1 MNAVLAKA
9 AAPQEENEIMK
20 LILTIA
26 IIAVA
31 ASALNAGPGHDH
43 PEEPGGAAVQGGPV
57 ELTQQQADNLGLQ
70 TVEAEITE
78 LAPTLEVPAVFVLPP
93 ERHARI
99 TAPFAGRVTALL
111 AKLGDHVQREQ
122 PLLRVTPLAVG
133 SPPQEIKAPLDGVI
147 FEQDAVIG
155 LPFTPETTLMQTGDY
170 RELLARGSFYQSPE
184 LTRVEPGQKTVVL
197 LDVFPGERFEG
208 KVQRVDPGHTD
219 GSAFFHIYALVP
231 NPEDKLHPNYRGRM
245 LIETGAPQTV
255 VAVPRRAVLGRL
267 GAKFVYVQTAP
278 LHFERREVVAGLV
291 SGDRVEIVEGVLPGD
306 AVVTNGH
313 YQLQYTGGGGAPAE
327 EAGHDHAH

>member
-1 MNAVLAKA
+1 MKRSIALAVLLATTSLL
-9 AAPQEENEIMK
+9 P
-20 LILTIA
+20 
-26 IIAVA
+26 
-31 ASALNAGPGHDH
+31 AGPGHDH
-43 PEEPGGAAVQGGPV
+43 PEEPGGGGTHGGPV
-57 ELTQQQADNLGLQ
+57 ELTAQQAANLRLE
-70 TVEAEITE
+70 TVEAGVVE

-111 AKLGDHVQREQ
+111 AKLGDHVERDQ

-133 SPPQEIKAPLDGVI
+133 SPPQEIRAPLDGVI

-184 LTRVEPGQKTVVL
+184 LTRIQPGQKAVLL

-208 KVQRVDPGHTD
+208 AVQRVDPGHSE
-219 GSAFFHIYALVP
+219 GSPFFHIYALVP
-231 NPEDKLHPNYRGRM
+231 NANDKLHPNYRGRM
-245 LIETGAPQTV
+245 LIETGAAQPV

-267 GAKFVYVQTAP
+267 VARFVYVQTEP
-278 LHFERREVVAGLV
+278 LHFERRTVQTGLV
-291 SGDRVEIVEGVLPGD
+291 SGDQVEIIEGVLPGD
-306 AVVTNGH
+306 VVVTNGH
-313 YQLQYTGGGGAPAE
+313 YQLQYETGGAGGAKPAA
-327 EAGHDHAH
+327 EAHDHAH

>member
-1 MNAVLAKA
+1 
-9 AAPQEENEIMK
+9 MK
-20 LILTIA
+20 ILLIL
-26 IIAVA
+26 A
-31 ASALNAGPGHDH
+31 ALATGLSFLQAGPGHDH
-43 PEEPGGAAVQGGPV
+43 PSEPDGAAPQGGPV
-57 ELTQQQADNLGLQ
+57 ELTEQQAVNLGLQ
-70 TVEAEITE
+70 TVEAEIIE

-111 AKLGDHVQREQ
+111 AKLGDHVHRDQ

-133 SPPQEIKAPLDGVI
+133 SPPQEIKAPLDGVV
-147 FEQDAVIG
+147 FEQGAVIG

-184 LTRVEPGQKTVVL
+184 LTRVAPGQKAVVL

-208 KVQRVDPGHTD
+208 EVQRVDPGHLD

-231 NPEDKLHPNYRGRM
+231 NPADKLHPNYRGRM

-255 VAVPRRAVLGRL
+255 VAVPRRAVLGHL
-267 GAKFVYVQTAP
+267 NTQFVYVQTEP
-278 LHFERREVVAGLV
+278 LHFERREVVTGLA
-291 SGDRVEIVEGVLPGD
+291 SGDRVEIIEGVLPGD
-306 AVVTNGH
+306 LVVTNGH
-313 YQLQYTGGGGAPAE
+313 YQLQYTTSGAAPAGDG
-327 EAGHDHAH
+327 GHDHTH

>member
-1 MNAVLAKA
+1 MKTVILVIVL
-9 AAPQEENEIMK
+9 
-20 LILTIA
+20 L
-26 IIAVA
+26 
-31 ASALNAGPGHDH
+31 ASSRLSHAGPGHDH
-43 PEEPGGAAVQGGPV
+43 PAEPGGGAMHGGPV
-57 ELTQQQADNLGLQ
+57 ELTEQQAANLGLE
-70 TVEAEITE
+70 TVEAEVVE

-111 AKLGDHVQREQ
+111 AKLGDEVKRDQ

-184 LTRVEPGQKTVVL
+184 LTRIASGQKAVVL

-208 KVQRVDPGHTD
+208 MVQRVDPGHSE
-219 GSAFFHIYALVP
+219 GSPFFHIYALVP
-231 NPEDKLHPNYRGRM
+231 NADDKLHPNYRGRM
-245 LIETGAPQTV
+245 LLETGAPQPV

-267 GAKFVYVQTAP
+267 GAKFVYVQTEP
-278 LHFERREVVAGLV
+278 RHFERREVVTGLV

-306 AVVTNGH
+306 IVVTTGH
-313 YQLQYTGGGGAPAE
+313 YQLQYAGGA
-327 EAGHDHAH
+327 EAAGEADAHDHAH

>member
-1 MNAVLAKA
+1 MKIFLVLAVLATGI
-9 AAPQEENEIMK
+9 PLLQ
-20 LILTIA
+20 
-26 IIAVA
+26 
-31 ASALNAGPGHDH
+31 AGPGHDH
-43 PEEPGGAAVQGGPV
+43 PSEPGGAAPQGGPV
-57 ELTQQQADNLGLQ
+57 ELTSQQAANLGLQ
-70 TVEAEITE
+70 TVEAEIVE

-111 AKLGDHVQREQ
+111 AKLGDHVHRNQ
-122 PLLRVTPLAVG
+122 PLMRVTPLAVG
-133 SPPQEIKAPLDGVI
+133 SPPQEIRAPLDGVV

-184 LTRVEPGQKTVVL
+184 LTRIAPGQKSVVL

-208 KVQRVDPGHTD
+208 VVQRIDPGHLD

-231 NPEDKLHPNYRGRM
+231 NTSHKLHPNYRGRM
-245 LIETGAPQTV
+245 LVETGTSQTV

-267 GAKFVYVQTAP
+267 GAKFVYVQTEP
-278 LHFERREVVAGLV
+278 LHFERREVVTGLV

-306 AVVTNGH
+306 IVVTNGH
-313 YQLQYTGGGGAPAE
+313 YQLQYTTSGEAAAG

>member
-1 MNAVLAKA
+1 MKRSILVAVLF
-9 AAPQEENEIMK
+9 AP
-20 LILTIA
+20 
-26 IIAVA
+26 VA
-31 ASALNAGPGHDH
+31 SLQAGPGHDH
-43 PEEPGGAAVQGGPV
+43 PEEPGGGAMHGGPV
-57 ELTQQQADNLGLQ
+57 ELTEQQAANLRLE
-70 TVEAEITE
+70 TVEAEVVE

-111 AKLGDHVQREQ
+111 AKLGDQVKGGQ

-133 SPPQEIKAPLDGVI
+133 SPPQEIKAPIDGVV

-184 LTRVEPGQKTVVL
+184 LAAVVPGQKAVVL
-197 LDVFPGERFEG
+197 LDVFPGERFAG
-208 KVQRVDPGHTD
+208 SVQRVDPGHSE
-219 GSAFFHIYALVP
+219 GSPFFHIYALVP
-231 NPEDKLHPNYRGRM
+231 NPDDKLHPNYRGRM
-245 LIETGAPQTV
+245 LIETGAPQPV

-267 GAKFVYVQTAP
+267 GSKFVYVQTEP
-278 LHFERREVVAGLV
+278 RHFERREVATGLV

-306 AVVTNGH
+306 LVVTNGH
-313 YQLQYTGGGGAPAE
+313 YQLQYASGAEPAG
-327 EAGHDHAH
+327 EAGSHDHAH

>member
-1 MNAVLAKA
+1 MTRTLALFFLLA
-9 AAPQEENEIMK
+9 AAIP
-20 LILTIA
+20 LR
-26 IIAVA
+26 
-31 ASALNAGPGHDH
+31 AGPGHDH
-43 PEEPGGAAVQGGPV
+43 PSEPGGAAPQGGPV
-57 ELTQQQADNLGLQ
+57 ELTAQQAANLGMQ
-70 TVEAEITE
+70 TVEAEIIE

-99 TAPFAGRVTALL
+99 TAPFPGRVTALL
-111 AKLGDHVQREQ
+111 AKLGDHVKRDQ

-133 SPPQEIKAPLDGVI
+133 SPSQEIRAPLEGVV

-184 LTRVEPGQKTVVL
+184 LTRIASGQKVVVL

-208 KVQRVDPGHTD
+208 VVQRVDPGHLD

-231 NPEDKLHPNYRGRM
+231 NPADKLHPNYRGRM
-245 LIETGAPQTV
+245 LIETGAPQSV
-255 VAVPRRAVLGRL
+255 VSVPRRAVLGRL
-267 GAKFVYVQTAP
+267 GAKFVYVQTEP
-278 LHFERREVVAGLV
+278 LHFERREVMTGTV

-306 AVVTNGH
+306 VVVTNGH
-313 YQLQYTGGGGAPAE
+313 YQLQYTTNIAAPAGDG
-327 EAGHDHAH
+327 GHDHAH

>member
-1 MNAVLAKA
+1 MTRTLALFCLLA
-9 AAPQEENEIMK
+9 AAMP
-20 LILTIA
+20 LH
-26 IIAVA
+26 
-31 ASALNAGPGHDH
+31 AGPGHDH
-43 PEEPGGAAVQGGPV
+43 PSEPGGAAPQDGPV
-57 ELTQQQADNLGLQ
+57 ELTAQQAANLGMQ
-70 TVEAEITE
+70 TVEAEIIE

-99 TAPFAGRVTALL
+99 TAPFPGRVTALL
-111 AKLGDHVQREQ
+111 AKLGDHVKRDQ

-133 SPPQEIKAPLDGVI
+133 SPSQEIRAPLDGIV

-184 LTRVEPGQKTVVL
+184 LTRIASGQKVVVL

-208 KVQRVDPGHTD
+208 VVQRVDPGHLD

-231 NPEDKLHPNYRGRM
+231 NPADKLHPNYRGRM
-245 LIETGAPQTV
+245 LIETGAPQSV
-255 VAVPRRAVLGRL
+255 VSVPRRAVLGRL
-267 GAKFVYVQTAP
+267 GARFVYVQTEP
-278 LHFERREVVAGLV
+278 LHFERREVMTGTV

-306 AVVTNGH
+306 VVVTNGH
-313 YQLQYTGGGGAPAE
+313 YQLQYTTNIAAPAGDG
-327 EAGHDHAH
+327 GHDHAH

>member
-1 MNAVLAKA
+1 
-9 AAPQEENEIMK
+9 MK
-20 LILTIA
+20 TIILV
-26 IIAVA
+26 IILLG
-31 ASALNAGPGHDH
+31 SSPLSHAGPGHDH
-43 PEEPGGAAVQGGPV
+43 PGEPGGGAMHGGPV
-57 ELTQQQADNLGLQ
+57 ELTEQQAANLGLE
-70 TVEAEITE
+70 TVEAEVVE

-99 TAPFAGRVTALL
+99 TAPFAGRVTAML
-111 AKLGDHVQREQ
+111 AKLGDHVKRDQ

-184 LTRVEPGQKTVVL
+184 LTRIASGQKAVLL

-208 KVQRVDPGHTD
+208 TVQRVDPGHSE
-219 GSAFFHIYALVP
+219 GSAFFHIYALMP
-231 NPEDKLHPNYRGRM
+231 NVDDKLHPNYRGRM
-245 LIETGAPQTV
+245 LIETGAPQPV

-267 GAKFVYVQTAP
+267 GDKFVYVQTEP
-278 LHFERREVVAGLV
+278 RHFERREVVTGLV

-306 AVVTNGH
+306 IVVTNGH
-313 YQLQYTGGGGAPAE
+313 YQLQYTGGAKAAG
-327 EAGHDHAH
+327 EADAHDHAH

>member
-1 MNAVLAKA
+1 MMTSILVAVL
-9 AAPQEENEIMK
+9 
-20 LILTIA
+20 L
-26 IIAVA
+26 
-31 ASALNAGPGHDH
+31 ASVSLLQAGPGHDH
-43 PEEPGGAAVQGGPV
+43 PEEPGGGSMTGGPV
-57 ELTQQQADNLGLQ
+57 ELTEQQEANLRLE
-70 TVEAEITE
+70 TVEAEVVE

-111 AKLGDHVQREQ
+111 AKLGDHVDRDQ

-133 SPPQEIKAPLDGVI
+133 SPAQEIKAPLDGVI

-184 LTRVEPGQKTVVL
+184 LTRIAPGQKVSVL

-208 KVQRVDPGHTD
+208 AVQRVDPGHSE
-219 GSAFFHIYALVP
+219 GSPFFHIYALVP
-231 NPEDKLHPNYRGRM
+231 NADDKLHPNYRGRM
-245 LIETGAPQTV
+245 LIETGAPQLV
-255 VAVPRRAVLGRL
+255 VVVPRRAVLGRL
-267 GAKFVYVQTAP
+267 GAKFVYVQTEP
-278 LHFERREVVAGLV
+278 RHFERREVVTGLV

-306 AVVTNGH
+306 IVVTNGH
-313 YQLQYTGGGGAPAE
+313 YQLQYTGGAE
-327 EAGHDHAH
+327 SAGEAGAHDHAH

>member
-1 MNAVLAKA
+1 MKPLIVLICLIA
-9 AAPQEENEIMK
+9 AAWP
-20 LILTIA
+20 LR
-26 IIAVA
+26 
-31 ASALNAGPGHDH
+31 AGPGHDH
-43 PEEPGGAAVQGGPV
+43 PEEPGGAAGHGGPV
-57 ELTQQQADNLGLQ
+57 ELTEQQAANLQLE
-70 TVEAEITE
+70 TKEAEIIE
-78 LAPTLEVPAVFVLPP
+78 MAPTLSVPAVFVLPP
-93 ERHARI
+93 ERDGKI

-111 AKLGDHVQREQ
+111 AKLGDHVHKDQ

-133 SPPQEIKAPLDGVI
+133 SPAQEIKAPIDGVI

-155 LPFTPETTLMQTGDY
+155 MPFTPESILMHIGDY

-184 LTRVEPGQKTVVL
+184 LTRIATGQKAVVL

-208 KVQRVDPGHTD
+208 MVQRVDPGHS
-219 GSAFFHIYALVP
+219 GESPFFHIYALVP

-267 GAKFVYVQTAP
+267 GAKFVFVQTEP
-278 LHFERREVVAGLV
+278 LHFERREVVTGLV

-306 AVVTNGH
+306 VVVTNGH
-313 YQLQYTGGGGAPAE
+313 YQLQYASGGKPTE
-327 EAGHDHAH
+327 EASREGHDHAH

>member
-1 MNAVLAKA
+1 MTRELVLFCLLA
-9 AAPQEENEIMK
+9 AATP
-20 LILTIA
+20 LR
-26 IIAVA
+26 
-31 ASALNAGPGHDH
+31 AGPGHDH
-43 PEEPGGAAVQGGPV
+43 PSEPGGAAPQGGPV
-57 ELTQQQADNLGLQ
+57 ELTAQQAANLGMQ
-70 TVEAEITE
+70 TVEAEIIE

-99 TAPFAGRVTALL
+99 TAPFPGRVTALL
-111 AKLGDHVQREQ
+111 AKLGDHVKRDQ

-133 SPPQEIKAPLDGVI
+133 SPSQEIRAPLEGVV

-184 LTRVEPGQKTVVL
+184 LTRIASGQKVVVL

-208 KVQRVDPGHTD
+208 VVQRVDPGHRD

-231 NPEDKLHPNYRGRM
+231 NPTDKLHPNYRGRM
-245 LIETGAPQTV
+245 LIETGAPQSV
-255 VAVPRRAVLGRL
+255 VSVPRRAVLGRL
-267 GAKFVYVQTAP
+267 GAKFVYVQTEP
-278 LHFERREVVAGLV
+278 LHFERREVMTGTV

-306 AVVTNGH
+306 VVVTNGH
-313 YQLQYTGGGGAPAE
+313 YQLQYTTTGVAPAGDG
-327 EAGHDHAH
+327 GHDHAH